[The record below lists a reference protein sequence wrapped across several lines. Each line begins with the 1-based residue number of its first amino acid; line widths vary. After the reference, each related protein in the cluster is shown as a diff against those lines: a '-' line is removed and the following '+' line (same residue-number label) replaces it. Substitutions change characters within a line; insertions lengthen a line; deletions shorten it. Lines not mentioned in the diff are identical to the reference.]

1 MHNISRE
8 VTPSLQCTQLRE
20 RWMAG
25 TLVPTSTSQHGCLHP
40 RTRSTLCALPHLGTS
55 SQTTATEQTQSRE
68 GLPQKGLGLCLWSF
82 LGYCLRRIR
91 QFYLSHILIIHKKFN
106 DRVKRESCFSC
117 DNEGRGTMGWKD
129 PRCTEHKIL
138 CVTFNSN
145 NNHERSCQ
153 RQELKCGVTTVTKW
167 PGRPSRSVPRA
178 DTGRQRAPLGHL
190 PGWVA
195 PSKNG
200 AYRKPCRLVLK
211 STRAQDQVW
220 FCAQCSLVCVCIR
233 NSKQKEG
240 LPFLKI
246 KIVLSLLTEIP
257 YLQYL
262 VVPTFCW
269 RIRNLLRVQQVFSQ
283 YLLSKL
289 MH

>member
-8 VTPSLQCTQLRE
+8 VTPSLQCTQFRE

-40 RTRSTLCALPHLGTS
+40 RTGSTLCALPHLGTS

-68 GLPQKGLGLCLWSF
+68 GLPEKGLGLCLWSF
-82 LGYCLRRIR
+82 PGYCLWRIR
-91 QFYLSHILIIHKKFN
+91 QFYLSHILIIYKKFN
-106 DRVKRESCFSC
+106 DRVRERVVSHV
-117 DNEGRGTMGWKD
+117 TMKGEEQWGWKD

-138 CVTFNSN
+138 CVTFNFN

-167 PGRPSRSVPRA
+167 PGVAQPLC
-178 DTGRQRAPLGHL
+178 APCWHWEAEGSPGHL
-190 PGWVA
+190 PRWVT

-200 AYRKPCRLVLK
+200 AYRKPYRLVLK
-211 STRAQDQVW
+211 STRAHDQVW

-269 RIRNLLRVQQVFSQ
+269 RIRNLSRCSRCSVSICWAN
-283 YLLSKL
+283 
-289 MH
+289 